1 MSLTLRAVS
10 LNKAALSRPITA
22 TFDDQGGTIGRSDQ
36 NTMALPDPERLISRR
51 HAQISTCTN
60 GYVITN
66 IGSANPFVVRN
77 IVLNQGESTALMDRD
92 SVTIGGYLLEVA
104 VESIDDHIAAA
115 APLQHRASDGHVGP
129 ARSRSPPTPET
140 GDARPL
146 SPGNPFADLMRE
158 PEAPTPGPSPAA
170 TPDGTMRP
178 LLPGDFNPLAPRR
191 SAAPAGGFE
200 PIRQSAIEASCGDA
214 SEFSIDDIIGNR
226 AGDSVNSLDR
236 FLSDAVTPAQSPA
249 VAAHRHADVARPL
262 VTPATRADQV
272 PELHAAFKPPRALP
286 TPAEQAPGAAVVIP
300 AAAEPAPAVLPPP
313 QRPAAT
319 HEFVPEGGS
328 SADAQALWA
337 AFCKGAGLT
346 PDSQPMPTPAC
357 MEVAGA
363 LLRVAVDGTLQL
375 MSLRSTT
382 RFELRAAVTMIRP
395 RNNNPLKFSPD
406 AQSAL
411 EKLLQP
417 PSRGFL
423 PGPTAMTD
431 AMNDLVG
438 HAIGTIAGTRAA
450 LEGVLGRFGPAQL
463 EGQLADRGMLDR
475 LLPMNRKSRLWELY
489 LQHYDAIR
497 DEAQEDFHALFGKA
511 FLAAYEQQLD
521 RLQRERAASAR

>member
-1 MSLTLRAVS
+1 
-10 LNKAALSRPITA
+10 
-22 TFDDQGGTIGRSDQ
+22 
-36 NTMALPDPERLISRR
+36 
-51 HAQISTCTN
+51 
-60 GYVITN
+60 
-66 IGSANPFVVRN
+66 
-77 IVLNQGESTALMDRD
+77 
-92 SVTIGGYLLEVA
+92 
-104 VESIDDHIAAA
+104 
-115 APLQHRASDGHVGP
+115 
-129 ARSRSPPTPET
+129 
-140 GDARPL
+140 
-146 SPGNPFADLMRE
+146 
-158 PEAPTPGPSPAA
+158 
-170 TPDGTMRP
+170 
-178 LLPGDFNPLAPRR
+178 
-191 SAAPAGGFE
+191 
-200 PIRQSAIEASCGDA
+200 
-214 SEFSIDDIIGNR
+214 
-226 AGDSVNSLDR
+226 
-236 FLSDAVTPAQSPA
+236 
-249 VAAHRHADVARPL
+249 
-262 VTPATRADQV
+262 
-272 PELHAAFKPPRALP
+272 
-286 TPAEQAPGAAVVIP
+286 VVIP